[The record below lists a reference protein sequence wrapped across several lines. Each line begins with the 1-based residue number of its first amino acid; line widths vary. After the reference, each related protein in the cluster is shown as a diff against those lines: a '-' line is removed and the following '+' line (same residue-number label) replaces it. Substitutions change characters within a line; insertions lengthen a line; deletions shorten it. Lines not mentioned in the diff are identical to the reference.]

1 MSNSGIFDVND
12 IRYLM
17 DYQQWSG
24 VGTLELIDT
33 QSVSSV
39 SAVQFLNIKE
49 DIYNVHLLTV
59 NNLHLTSDYVLS
71 QVRFSNDGGSSF
83 FSGGYKYA
91 RQRGQADGTF
101 AEDRSTSWDGVSFI
115 SHTGNATNESA
126 NGYMYLYDLGDSTKY
141 SFATMQSVNQ
151 NSSNVSTMDF
161 GSGVYPVA
169 NTINAISLYPYS
181 STFDS
186 AVVSLYGIRY
196 S

>member
-1 MSNSGIFDVND
+1 M
-12 IRYLM
+12 
-17 DYQQWSG
+17 
-24 VGTLELIDT
+24 
-33 QSVSSV
+33 
-39 SAVQFLNIKE
+39 
-49 DIYNVHLLTV
+49 
-59 NNLHLTSDYVLS
+59 
-71 QVRFSNDGGSSF
+71 
-83 FSGGYKYA
+83 
-91 RQRGQADGTF
+91 
-101 AEDRSTSWDGVSFI
+101 SFI